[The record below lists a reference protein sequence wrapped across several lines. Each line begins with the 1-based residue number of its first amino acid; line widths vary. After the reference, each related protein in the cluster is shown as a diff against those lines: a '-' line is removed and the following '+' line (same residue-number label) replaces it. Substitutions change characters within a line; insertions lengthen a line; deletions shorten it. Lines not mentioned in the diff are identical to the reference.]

1 MAESPPSAVM
11 IERVRKLALEYA
23 LDLTEEE
30 TASIA
35 RQTESYE
42 RLFRVLHEID
52 LSGITPL
59 LKLDLK
65 P

>member
-11 IERVRKLALEYA
+11 VERVKKLAVEYR

-35 RQTESYE
+35 R
-42 RLFRVLHEID
+42 
-52 LSGITPL
+52 
-59 LKLDLK
+59 
-65 P
+65 

>member
-1 MAESPPSAVM
+1 M

>member
-1 MAESPPSAVM
+1 MAESPPSAVT
-11 IERVRKLALEYA
+11 IERVRKLALEYRF
-23 LDLTEEE
+23 DLTEEE
-30 TASIA
+30 IGSIA

-42 RLFRVLHEID
+42 RLFRVLHEAD

>member
-1 MAESPPSAVM
+1 MAEGPPSAVM
-11 IERVRKLALEYA
+11 IERVRQLALDYR

-30 TASIA
+30 IDSTA

-42 RLFRVLHEID
+42 RLFRMLHEID
-52 LSGITPL
+52 LSGVTPL